1 MRKKAMH
8 VTCALRCSCR
18 LTCELITGYLYRWKD
33 CSWQYDL
40 STGRASNRRLHC
52 NSAICTATVRLS
64 YEVLS
69 LTCRCYC
76 SVIYVFDPHAL
87 SWYTAISTAN
97 MTSAAIIIGYGPKI
111 GLAISE
117 TLG

>member
-40 STGRASNRRLHC
+40 STGRASK
-52 NSAICTATVRLS
+52 AIGDGTATVRLS

-69 LTCRCYC
+69 LTCCCYC
-76 SVIYVFDPHAL
+76 SAIYVFDPHAM

-97 MTSAAIIIGYGPKI
+97 TTSAAIGYGPKI

>member
-1 MRKKAMH
+1 M
-8 VTCALRCSCR
+8 TL
-18 LTCELITGYLYRWKD
+18 
-33 CSWQYDL
+33 L
-40 STGRASNRRLHC
+40 STGRTSK
-52 NSAICTATVRLS
+52 AIGDGTATVRLS

-69 LTCRCYC
+69 LTCHCYC
-76 SVIYVFDPHAL
+76 SVIYVYDPHAM

-97 MTSAAIIIGYGPKI
+97 MTSAAIIGCGPKT